1 MPAVSQLISRGASYL
16 RGGLNNL
23 YSGIGGKSGGLL
35 TGATSRLQAA
45 GLFGGSNRPSTAGS
59 NVRFGDAD
67 KDNDWRVKIRVNPN
81 SKILYWDPAQ
91 TGSAGIMFPLRITDG
106 FIFPYTPQITVSH
119 SANYTSM
126 APTHTNY
133 TQYFY
138 ESSNV
143 SSISIN
149 GDFTV
154 QTLDEARYFLAA
166 IYFFRACTKMF
177 YGMSQTYQGS
187 PPPIVYLNGY
197 GQHYLPNIPCV
208 VTNFSHT
215 MPQDVDYIEVMT
227 PFSTST
233 TTTSSSSIT
242 PGINGVPGI
251 NINGT
256 GKNATNAQG
265 GINDQNNTI
274 TTTTQTTNTAFNRV
288 PTASTFQITV
298 QPIYSRKQAI
308 DFDYSKFA
316 AGQLITGPNNNYPGG
331 YL

>member
-1 MPAVSQLISRGASYL
+1 MPAVTQLISRGASFI
-16 RGGLNNL
+16 RGGLTNL
-23 YSGIGGKSGGLL
+23 YSGIGGKSSGIL

-45 GLFGGSNRPSTAGS
+45 GLFGGSNSPSLAGS
-59 NVRFGDAD
+59 NVRFGDSD

-106 FIFPYTPQITVSH
+106 FIFPYTPQITVTH

-133 TQYFY
+133 NQFFY
-138 ESSNV
+138 ESSGV

-208 VTNFSHT
+208 VTSFSHT
-215 MPQDVDYIEVMT
+215 MPPDVDYIEVMT

-233 TTTSSSSIT
+233 STTTSSSIT
-242 PGINGVPGI
+242 PGIPGVPGI

-265 GINDQNNTI
+265 GINDLNNTI
-274 TTTTQTTNTAFNRV
+274 TTSTQTTNTAFNRV

-298 QPIYSRKQAI
+298 QPIYSRKQSI

-316 AGQLITGPNNNYPGG
+316 AGQLITGPNNAYPGG